1 MKFFKEVISL
11 FVILTLIGAFAL
23 LSPFLVLP
31 KSRAAIAPE
40 FKVQDFSMQL
50 IPIQVIQTW
59 ILEQQSV
66 SKDIEVQET
75 LKKFAKKFQIK
86 KNDALDGFS
95 YDPFGAV
102 GIYVLPHQ
110 QQRYTFYFLAGK
122 NDKLGWISDKCF
134 AHQKG
139 LFVFNEAPEDALKSD
154 FETQLKKAHWTQ
166 KKFEARKLRYEL
178 SQAPYLL
185 EWHKHGFALHVPI
198 EQAQKASQMLQPNGF
213 HLSCPLALQ
222 NLLGSEMPLNGL
234 TAISM
239 NYYGAKLN
247 EKQGL
252 ELAFESLLSFQNK
265 LKLNAF
271 LRAFQKMENEWEWH
285 PNYVRVNDANYA
297 FKKENNQLYICS
309 TPQKFLK
316 GGKYLRQEKFQT
328 LYCSGDPKLLTKL
341 ENAGW
346 AAAVLELFPIY
357 RALNDLSDRTKSVK
371 TQNQVISWEL
381 HQNYFAAGEFLKLF
395 GTALE
400 Q

>member
-11 FVILTLIGAFAL
+11 FVILALIGAFAL
-23 LSPFLVLP
+23 LSPFLILP
-31 KSRAAIAPE
+31 KSRAAVAPE
-40 FKVQDFSMQL
+40 FKAQDFSMQL
-50 IPIQVIQTW
+50 IPIQVVQTW

-66 SKDIEVQET
+66 SKDVEVQET
-75 LKKFAKKFQIK
+75 LKKFAKQFQIK

-122 NDKLGWISDKCF
+122 NDKLGWISDKYF

-154 FETQLKKAHWTQ
+154 FEKQLKIAHWTQ
-166 KKFEARKLRYEL
+166 KKFEARKLRFEL

-185 EWHKHGFALHVPI
+185 EWHKHGFALHVPK
-198 EQAQKASQMLQPNGF
+198 EKANKSAQMLQPNGF

-234 TAISM
+234 TAMSM

-252 ELAFESLLSFQNK
+252 ELAFESLLTFQNRP
-265 LKLNAF
+265 KLNAF
-271 LRAFQKMENEWEWH
+271 LRAFQSMQNEWEWH

-297 FKKENNQLYICS
+297 FKKEGTQLYICS

-316 GGKYLRQEKFQT
+316 AGKYKHQDKTQA

-357 RALNDLSDRTKSVK
+357 RGLSDFSSRTQRVSTKNN
-371 TQNQVISWEL
+371 TIRWEL
-381 HQNYFAAGEFLKLF
+381 KKEFYAAGEFLKLV
-395 GTALE
+395 GTIAE
-400 Q
+400 N

>member
-11 FVILTLIGAFAL
+11 FVILALIGAFAL

-40 FKVQDFSMQL
+40 FKAQDFSMQL
-50 IPIQVIQTW
+50 IPIQVVQTW

-66 SKDIEVQET
+66 SKDVEVQET

-86 KNDALDGFS
+86 KNVALDGFH
-95 YDPFGAV
+95 YNPFGAV
-102 GIYVLPHQ
+102 GIYVLQYQ

-122 NDKLGWISDKCF
+122 NDKLGWISDKYF

-154 FETQLKKAHWTQ
+154 FEKQLKKAHWTQ
-166 KKFEARKLRYEL
+166 KKFEARKLRFEL

-185 EWHKHGFALHVPI
+185 EWHKHGFALHVPK

-234 TAISM
+234 TALSL
-239 NYYGAKLN
+239 NYYGARLN

-265 LKLNAF
+265 SKLNAF
-271 LRAFQKMENEWEWH
+271 LRTFQKMENEWEWH
-285 PNYVRVNDANYA
+285 PNYVRINDANYA
-297 FKKENNQLYICS
+297 FLKEGQQLYICS
-309 TPQKFLK
+309 TPQKYLK
-316 GGKYLRQEKFQT
+316 GGQYKHQDKTQA

-357 RALNDLSDRTKSVK
+357 RGLSDFSSRTQSVSTK
-371 TQNQVISWEL
+371 NNTIRWEL
-381 HQNYFAAGEFLKLF
+381 KKEFFAAGEFLKLV
-395 GTALE
+395 GTAIE